1 MLHAEKAGGITI
13 FIVGSRLTESEIAL
27 VGQELGQ
34 EGMYWVNWG
43 TLEWRL
49 VGLLD
54 EKLLTL
60 GLGLLLPSPWE
71 RRQIIIHTPL
81 PSRWLDRV
89 KFCRL
94 GKIRLDPEGQELPR
108 S

>member
-1 MLHAEKAGGITI
+1 
-13 FIVGSRLTESEIAL
+13 
-27 VGQELGQ
+27 
-34 EGMYWVNWG
+34 MYWVNWG
-43 TLEWRL
+43 TLELRL

-71 RRQIIIHTPL
+71 RRQIMIHTPL

-94 GKIRLDPEGQELPR
+94 GKIRLDLAGEELPM